1 VRFNLIFVKNKIRD
15 FYKPKKNKIMKTNLF
30 KKSSKGS
37 EIVEMSKEELQT
49 IQGGATWYY
58 YIDKNGKKHFQ
69 IVLQN

>member
-1 VRFNLIFVKNKIRD
+1 
-15 FYKPKKNKIMKTNLF
+15 MKTNLF

-58 YIDKNGKKHFQ
+58 YIDKNGRRQFQ
-69 IVLQN
+69 IVIED